1 MNVFGA
7 IQALLKHQNSFAA
20 FRLPGQSDPQLFYDG
35 VFVKQKI
42 EDQSPK
48 DAFILAPFIESD
60 SCPEL
65 AYVAYKSFD
74 PKKIFSVPN
83 PKSGFQPK
91 IKSPHILEK
100 EVYLKKTEQLIE
112 RMQQSELDK
121 IVFSRVMSKD
131 IPLNYNWSAHY
142 ARLCE
147 KYPEAFVYFIALD
160 KNHFWLGATPETL
173 VNFVD
178 GVGETMALAGTQSI
192 QNKGVTELEWK
203 QKEIDEQAYVR
214 NNILETLRHFRMKWL
229 HQGELKT
236 KTAGQVAHLVNHFW
250 FALSEEKS
258 PLNLARVL
266 HPTPAV
272 CGQPKHKASLLIT
285 ETESHDRSYY
295 TGFLGTIDSKGNTQ
309 LFVNL
314 RCMQVLTHHAY
325 IYVGGGLTA
334 DSDPHKE
341 WEETE
346 LKAQTMLAVFSK

>member
-7 IQALLKHQNSFAA
+7 IQTLLNHQYSFAA

-65 AYVAYKSFD
+65 AYVEYKSFD
-74 PKKIFSVPN
+74 PKKIFSVSN

-121 IVFSRVMSKD
+121 IVFSRVMPKD

-160 KNHFWLGATPETL
+160 KHHFWLGATPEIL
-173 VNFVD
+173 VSYAND
-178 GVGETMALAGTQSI
+178 VGETMALAGTQSI
-192 QNKGVTELEWK
+192 HNKGDEGFLWK
-203 QKEIDEQAYVR
+203 QKERDEQAYVR
-214 NNILETLRHFRMKWL
+214 RNILESLQQFQVKWL

-236 KTAGQVAHLVNHFW
+236 KIAGQVAHLLNHFR
-250 FALSEEKS
+250 FAMSYPNTPLS
-258 PLNLARVL
+258 LARAL

-272 CGQPKHKASLLIT
+272 CGQPKHTAKKLIIES
-285 ETESHDRSYY
+285 ETHQRSYY
-295 TGFLGTIDSKGNTQ
+295 TGFLGPIDSAGNTRF
-309 LFVNL
+309 FVNL
-314 RCMQVLTHHAY
+314 RCMQVIRDQAY

-334 DSDPHKE
+334 DSNPEKE